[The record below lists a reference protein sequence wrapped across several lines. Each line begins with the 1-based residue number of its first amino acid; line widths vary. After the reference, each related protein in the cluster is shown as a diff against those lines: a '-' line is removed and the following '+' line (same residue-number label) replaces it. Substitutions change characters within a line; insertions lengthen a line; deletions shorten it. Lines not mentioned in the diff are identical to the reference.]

1 MELSLHPS
9 PSNMAG
15 ICTATCTAT
24 CTAACAAKNR
34 VKSAMV
40 ALIDADSGQI
50 KGRVSIDGRPDIVNQ
65 RSRIGGWEVDTVVGK
80 RGAAALVSL
89 VERKSRLSV
98 IAKVASQSAQNVED
112 AIVTQP
118 KPLASE
124 GQTLTYDNGKDFAYH
139 QRIGEDLDASGYFAH
154 PYHSWERDLNEN
166 TNGLIRQYFPKG
178 QNLAAVSDAEVW
190 AVMEKLNNRPRK
202 CHGFKTPNQV
212 FFGID
217 PPIELAN

>member
-1 MELSLHPS
+1 
-9 PSNMAG
+9 MAG